1 MELEWDEEKRQRN
14 LRERGLD
21 FADATRF
28 DMESSVTRID
38 DRNDY
43 GERRFVSLGPLDGRL
58 HVLCWTQ
65 RGDRLRIISLRK
77 ANDREQKAFAAAFR
91 RSSAA
96 D

>member
-1 MELEWDEEKRQRN
+1 MDLEWDEEKRQRT

-21 FADATRF
+21 FADAVRF
-28 DMESSVTRID
+28 DMDASFTRID

-43 GERRFVSLGPLDGRL
+43 GERRFISLGPLDGRL

-77 ANDREQKAFAAAFR
+77 ANDREQKAFAASFGPPPA
-91 RSSAA
+91 S